1 MKTTA
6 FRGTLIATFC
16 ACTTLLAACNQSAPP
31 APPAASAPVAGSTQ
45 PETFLGRTVEGVM
58 RNARNKL
65 ETGNLDLNHG
75 VDIKLGSKDHDFR
88 VGGDSGSPRAEITP
102 QGDFLVDGQ
111 AVATTPEQRRM
122 LQDYRQQVITIAEIG
137 MSLGVQG
144 ADLAGKAMSEAI
156 SGALHGDSDAAGKRI
171 EAQGALLEANA
182 NQICRQLPGMRES
195 QQRLAASLPQFKP
208 YATMT
213 QANVDD
219 CMKGHGVA
227 VTDAEKAR
235 TRSEIRDEIRQDIRN
250 GIRGSVQGGA
260 ADDTAAKPAADDK
273 NGSTTPR

>member
-1 MKTTA
+1 MKTTS
-6 FRGTLIATFC
+6 FRGTLITT
-16 ACTTLLAACNQSAPP
+16 ACVLTTLLAACNQSTPP
-31 APPAASAPVAGSTQ
+31 APPAASAPVAGATQ

-58 RNARNKL
+58 RNARHKL

-75 VDIKLGSKDHDFR
+75 VDIKLGSQGQDFR
-88 VGGDSGSPRAEITP
+88 IGGDAASSRAEITP
-102 QGDFLVDGQ
+102 QGDFLVDGKS
-111 AVATTPEQRRM
+111 VATTPEQRRL

-137 MSLGVQG
+137 MTLGVQG

-156 SGALHGDSDAAGKRI
+156 SGALHGDSEAAGKRI

-182 NQICRQLPGMRES
+182 KQICRQLPGMRES

-213 QANVDD
+213 QENVDD

-227 VTDAEKAR
+227 VTDAGKAQ
-235 TRSEIRDEIRQDIRN
+235 TRNEIRDEIRQDIRN
-250 GIRGSVQGGA
+250 SIRGSVQGGA
-260 ADDTAAKPAADDK
+260 TDDKTAQPAADDK
-273 NGSTTPR
+273 NGSTPPR